1 MLFLRRNTSCTPK
14 STFLPKNSNTQSPV
28 SNFKTSAFHV
38 IIKYT
43 CCKTFVFKYGAAKS
57 DTWLNLSAF
66 WSDDK
71 ENRQTASAGISMIQY
86 HNVWHCKRNHRHN
99 LVFLDSGETP
109 QPDLLCGQEKP
120 VFPSR
125 SAPLLLSIWRATPWK
140 TSMTLT
146 DWVVIKDGVLAEGFE
161 APGHHYVLQL
171 GWSAVVTLEGNA
183 GK

>member
-1 MLFLRRNTSCTPK
+1 MLFLRSLPALQRAHFCLKTVTLSHRSPTSKLVPSMSSLSIHVARPLFSNMGLPSLTHGWICLPSDLMTRRTDK
-14 STFLPKNSNTQSPV
+14 LLRLGFLWYSTI
-28 SNFKTSAFHV
+28 TS
-38 IIKYT
+38 
-43 CCKTFVFKYGAAKS
+43 
-57 DTWLNLSAF
+57 
-66 WSDDK
+66 
-71 ENRQTASAGISMIQY
+71 
-86 HNVWHCKRNHRHN
+86 WHCKRNHRHN